1 MDTWQ
6 AIDEERSAL
15 AGDLATLDDSQWDV
29 QSLCREWKVRHVV
42 GHLIGGADVR
52 IGPFLTGML
61 KSGMSFNR
69 CMAREGLAVG
79 SSSPDELREQFGKT
93 VGTRRTP
100 PGTKPEI
107 MLTDLVCHGE
117 DIRRPTGMFRR
128 VPESTLR
135 TVAETVKRIGF
146 PLHAKRRIAGV
157 RIEATDVDWSA
168 GDGPCVEGPL
178 ASLILV
184 MAGRTAPLEALSG
197 PGKQMLQARM

>member
-1 MDTWQ
+1 MP
-6 AIDEERSAL
+6 
-15 AGDLATLDDSQWDV
+15 
-29 QSLCREWKVRHVV
+29 
-42 GHLIGGADVR
+42 GH
-52 IGPFLTGML
+52 
-61 KSGMSFNR
+61 
-69 CMAREGLAVG
+69 
-79 SSSPDELREQFGKT
+79 
-93 VGTRRTP
+93 RTP
-100 PGTKPEI
+100 PDRRQNPIVCPTSAHALVYTEI